1 MAEILLKVALKTIKQ
16 TKLIEKMVE
25 IGQIVEIGQNYTPN
39 TDTSLTGLA

>member
-25 IGQIVEIGQNYTPN
+25 IGQNYTPN
-39 TDTSLTGLA
+39 TNTSLTGLA